1 MTTSNLTAINPI
13 TATFEALAK
22 NPSDRKAYDF
32 LVENYNDDVIKR
44 ELIYFS
50 KTYLLS
56 TVESEIESSKK
67 YKRKLM
73 TFEDLVKYLIKNV
86 CSKDNLRPAM
96 NSVYYDQKNN
106 NLAATDAHILIKLP
120 IKNLPISDKLDN
132 ICSIDGIEYK
142 LYNYQQNSFK
152 LDKYN
157 DLINEEIS
165 GKYPDINA
173 VLPKENYTD
182 FSYFSISPYL
192 FNGLKVINKI
202 AKKFK
207 IVQFPVKLSC
217 LENKAFLN
225 LSLLCRYIDLHQKIY
240 GNYAFMC
247 FTRNTN
253 NIGTM
258 LYNVNVD
265 VCNIARLLIMPI
277 IVDESESSV
286 LDLNL

>member
-1 MTTSNLTAINPI
+1 MTISNLTSINPI
-13 TATFEALAK
+13 TAAFQALAK
-22 NPSDRKAYDF
+22 NAADRKAYDF
-32 LVENYNDDVIKR
+32 LVENYDADLIKS
-44 ELIYFS
+44 ELINFS
-50 KTYLLS
+50 KNYLLS
-56 TVESEIESSKK
+56 TVQSEIEASKR

-73 TFEDLVKYLIKNV
+73 TFEELLKYLVKNV
-86 CSKDNLRPAM
+86 CSKDDLRPAM
-96 NSVYYDQKNN
+96 NSVYYDKENN

-132 ICSIDGIEYK
+132 ITSFAGDIS
-142 LYNYQQNSFK
+142 LSNYCFNSFK

-165 GKYPDINA
+165 NKYPDYNA
-173 VLPKENYTD
+173 VLPQENYTD
-182 FSYFSISPYL
+182 FSFFGINPYL

-207 IVQFPVKLSC
+207 IVQFPIKLSC

-240 GNYAFMC
+240 GNYTYMC

-253 NIGTM
+253 NTGTM
-258 LYNVNVD
+258 LYNVD
-265 VCNIARLLIMPI
+265 YCGTARLLIMPI
-277 IVDESESSV
+277 IIDDSEASV
-286 LDLNL
+286 LNLNL

>member
-1 MTTSNLTAINPI
+1 MTSSNLTAINPI
-13 TATFEALAK
+13 TAAFDALVK
-22 NPSDRKAYDF
+22 NASDRKAYDF
-32 LVENYNDDVIKR
+32 LVENYDADLIKS
-44 ELIYFS
+44 ELINFS
-50 KTYLLS
+50 KNYLLS
-56 TVESEIESSKK
+56 TVQSEIEASKR

-73 TFEDLVKYLIKNV
+73 TFEELVKYLIKNV
-86 CSKDNLRPAM
+86 CSKDQLRPAM
-96 NSVYYDQKNN
+96 NSVYYDQQNN

-132 ICSIDGIEYK
+132 ICSIEGIDYK

-157 DLINEEIS
+157 DLINEEICN
-165 GKYPDINA
+165 KYPDYES

-182 FSYFSISPYL
+182 FSFFGINPYL

-207 IVQFPVKLSC
+207 IVQFPIKLSS

-240 GNYAFMC
+240 GNYTYMC

-253 NIGTM
+253 NESTM
-258 LYNVNVD
+258 LYNVD
-265 VCNIARLLIMPI
+265 YCGTSRLLIMPLI
-277 IVDESESSV
+277 INESETSV
-286 LDLNL
+286 LDLDL

>member
-1 MTTSNLTAINPI
+1 MTISNLTAINPI
-13 TATFEALAK
+13 TAAFEALAK
-22 NPSDRKAYDF
+22 NSADRKAYDF
-32 LVENYNDDVIKR
+32 LVENYDADLIKS
-44 ELIYFS
+44 ELIKFS
-50 KTYLLS
+50 KNYLLS
-56 TVESEIESSKK
+56 TVQLEIEASKK

-73 TFEDLVKYLIKNV
+73 SFEELIKYLVKNV
-86 CSKDNLRPAM
+86 CSKDDLRPAM
-96 NSVYYDQKNN
+96 CSVYYDMQTN

-120 IKNLPISDKLDN
+120 IKNLPISDRLDN
-132 ICSIDGIEYK
+132 IYSVDAEKYSLSK
-142 LYNYQQNSFK
+142 YQQNSFK

-157 DLINEEIS
+157 DLINEDLS
-165 GKYPDINA
+165 DRYPDYES

-182 FSYFSISPYL
+182 FSFFGINPYL

-207 IVQFPVKLSC
+207 IVQFPIKLSC

-240 GNYAFMC
+240 GNYTYMC

-253 NIGTM
+253 NESSI
-258 LYNVNVD
+258 LYNVD
-265 VCNIARLLIMPI
+265 YCGTARLLIMPI
-277 IVDESESSV
+277 IINESESTI

>member
-1 MTTSNLTAINPI
+1 MTSSNLTAINPI
-13 TATFEALAK
+13 TAAFEALAK
-22 NPSDRKAYDF
+22 NPADRKAYDF
-32 LVENYNDDVIKR
+32 LVENYDADLIKS
-44 ELIYFS
+44 ELINFS

-56 TVESEIESSKK
+56 TVESEIEASKK

-73 TFEDLVKYLIKNV
+73 TFEELVKYLIKNV
-86 CSKDNLRPAM
+86 CSKDQLRPAM
-96 NSVYYDQKNN
+96 NSVYYDQQNN

-120 IKNLPISDKLDN
+120 IKNLPISDKIEN
-132 ICSIDGIEYK
+132 ITSFAGAIS
-142 LYNYQQNSFK
+142 LSNYCFNSFK

-165 GKYPDINA
+165 NKYPDYEA
-173 VLPKENYTD
+173 VLPQENYTD
-182 FSYFSISPYL
+182 YPFFGINSYL

-207 IVQFPVKLSC
+207 FVKFPVKLSC

-240 GNYAFMC
+240 GNYTYMC

-253 NIGTM
+253 NTGTM
-258 LYNVNVD
+258 LYNVD
-265 VCNIARLLIMPI
+265 YCGTARLLIMPI
-277 IVDESESSV
+277 IIDDLETSV

>member
-1 MTTSNLTAINPI
+1 MTNAILTAINPI
-13 TATFEALAK
+13 TAAFQALAK
-22 NPSDRKAYDF
+22 NAADKKAYDF
-32 LVENYNDDVIKR
+32 LVENYDADLIKS
-44 ELIYFS
+44 ELINFS
-50 KTYLLS
+50 KNYLLS
-56 TVESEIESSKK
+56 TVQSEIEASKR

-73 TFEDLVKYLIKNV
+73 TFEELVKYLVKNV
-86 CSKDNLRPAM
+86 CSKDDLRPAM
-96 NSVYYDQKNN
+96 NSVYYDQENN

-120 IKNLPISDKLDN
+120 IKNLPISDKIEN
-132 ICSIDGIEYK
+132 ITSFAGDIS
-142 LYNYQQNSFK
+142 LSNYCFNSFK

-157 DLINEEIS
+157 DLINEEICN
-165 GKYPDINA
+165 KYPDYEA

-182 FSYFSISPYL
+182 FSFFGISPYL

-207 IVQFPVKLSC
+207 IVQFPIKLSC

-240 GNYAFMC
+240 GNYTYMC

-253 NIGTM
+253 NTGTM
-258 LYNVNVD
+258 LYNVD
-265 VCNIARLLIMPI
+265 YCGTARLLIMPI
-277 IVDESESSV
+277 IIDESETSI

>member
-1 MTTSNLTAINPI
+1 MTNAILTAINPI
-13 TATFEALAK
+13 TAAFQALAK
-22 NPSDRKAYDF
+22 NAADKKAYDF
-32 LVENYNDDVIKR
+32 LVENYDADLIKS
-44 ELIYFS
+44 ELINFS
-50 KTYLLS
+50 KNYLLS
-56 TVESEIESSKK
+56 TVQSEIEASKR

-73 TFEDLVKYLIKNV
+73 TFEELVKYLVKNV
-86 CSKDNLRPAM
+86 CSKDDLRPAM
-96 NSVYYDQKNN
+96 NSVYYDQENN

-120 IKNLPISDKLDN
+120 IKNLPISDKIEN
-132 ICSIDGIEYK
+132 ITSFAGDIS
-142 LYNYQQNSFK
+142 LSNYCFNSFK

-157 DLINEEIS
+157 DLINEEICN
-165 GKYPDINA
+165 KYPDYES

-182 FSYFSISPYL
+182 FSFFGINPYL

-207 IVQFPVKLSC
+207 IVQFPIKLSC

-240 GNYAFMC
+240 GNYTYMC

-253 NIGTM
+253 NESTM
-258 LYNVNVD
+258 LYNVD
-265 VCNIARLLIMPI
+265 YCGTARLLIMPLI
-277 IVDESESSV
+277 INESETSV